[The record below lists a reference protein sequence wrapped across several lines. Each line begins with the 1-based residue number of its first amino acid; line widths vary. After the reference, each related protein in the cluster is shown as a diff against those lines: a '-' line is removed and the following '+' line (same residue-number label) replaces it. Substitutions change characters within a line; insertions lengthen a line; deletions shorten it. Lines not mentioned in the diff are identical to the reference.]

1 MEALMATLA
10 SFGVFVV
17 GMLARFALLPL
28 ALLLLAVPILVVV
41 MGVRG
46 VGMLWQRAI
55 GLVGV
60 DGLWWK
66 PGFYYTPGHTWI
78 NRQGAAL
85 QVGLDDLAQRVLVGA
100 QAIVLPRPGEEVREG
115 EVATLVA
122 CGNKHAEIASPVDG
136 VVTAVNEAVC
146 RDPSVMHRDPYVRG
160 WLYAVTP
167 NNSRYTRLPRGG
179 ATRQQKAKRYL
190 ELRRQGVSQEDA
202 VKQLKK
208 AG

>member
-10 SFGVFVV
+10 SFGVFV
-17 GMLARFALLPL
+17 
-28 ALLLLAVPILVVV
+28 
-41 MGVRG
+41 

-115 EVATLVA
+115 E
-122 CGNKHAEIASPVDG
+122 G
-136 VVTAVNEAVC
+136 
-146 RDPSVMHRDPYVRG
+146 R
-160 WLYAVTP
+160 
-167 NNSRYTRLPRGG
+167 PRGG
-179 ATRQQKAKRYL
+179 ATRQWLREEGARLAQFLEHNLGVAAADGGEFLFPAPSLLSDEQWAALTRAFLRPGRGGIETASGSGTLQGAKD
-190 ELRRQGVSQEDA
+190 RR
-202 VKQLKK
+202 
-208 AG
+208 